1 MRRPTTTEI
10 SLGLS
15 ILFHLFLFFFFNSSR
30 ERVFSYEE
38 IKEVSLIDQ
47 TYRPEVAKV
56 LAPPKEVFGSEA
68 AEAPVSATGTGGG
81 GEEVAYD
88 LSRKME
94 RSQAKID
101 LSRFET
107 GEELGGI
114 RIADKVKGVTKTTE
128 EILKEA
134 PVPLARGA
142 RRGTGGGFG
151 IAGYPGVLEEP
162 AIKLETRPVEKPR
175 EKVIERKAKEEVSS
189 PLPSAP
195 QGSAIIVSGPISERK
210 ILRKVLPRY
219 PDWAL
224 KKGISGTIVIR
235 LWVTPE
241 GDVRENMEVVESSG
255 YPDLDRSVLTALAGW
270 KFAPLPEDVKK
281 ETQWGLVTIRF
292 ELL

>member
-1 MRRPTTTEI
+1 MRRLKPTEI
-10 SLGLS
+10 SLALS
-15 ILFHLFLFFFFNSSR
+15 ILFHLLLFLFFNSRR

-47 TYRPEVAKV
+47 TYRPEVAKI
-56 LAPPKEVFGSEA
+56 LPPPKEGFGPIEA
-68 AEAPVSATGTGGG
+68 EVPASVTGTGGG

-88 LSRKME
+88 LNRKLE

-107 GEELGGI
+107 GEEMGAI
-114 RIADKVKGVTKTTE
+114 RIADKIKGVTKTTE

-134 PVPLARGA
+134 PVPLTHGA
-142 RRGTGGGFG
+142 RRGTGGLG

-162 AIKLETRPVEKPR
+162 AIKLETKPVEKPK
-175 EKVIERKAKEEVSS
+175 EKLLERKGKEEVTSV
-189 PLPSAP
+189 LPSVC
-195 QGSAIIVSGPISERK
+195 QQSAIVVSGPISERK

-224 KKGISGTIVIR
+224 KKGVSGTIIIR

-255 YPDLDRSVLTALAGW
+255 YPDLDRAVLMALASW
-270 KFAPLPEDVKK
+270 KFAPLPENVKK
-281 ETQWGLVTIRF
+281 ETQWGLVTVRF
-292 ELL
+292 ELM